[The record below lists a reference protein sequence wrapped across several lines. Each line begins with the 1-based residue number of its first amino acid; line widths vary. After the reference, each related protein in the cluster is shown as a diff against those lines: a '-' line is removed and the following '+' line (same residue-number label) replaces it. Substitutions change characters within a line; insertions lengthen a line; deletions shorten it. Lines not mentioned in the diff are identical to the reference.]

1 MTNRTSQQNGTA
13 QAAGPAPGT
22 GLPRGS
28 TGGGGRALLGVA
40 VVGVL
45 LILVGAGLTLAPPRG
60 AAGSPQPDAP
70 RTAAGP
76 TGPVD
81 PAAPPPSAAT
91 SAPTAGGRVQ
101 QQEDV
106 VAARAMP
113 SLPLSSATPGPV
125 STRDPGPVIVV
136 PECPDTGPAG
146 VQTGCPHTRAGALA
160 QLIAIDRAALQSGT
174 MAGAREVIAAW
185 ALPGGPTTT
194 SWSGV
199 HAMAALLSPD
209 RRVQGLT
216 GTFAGT
222 SDGAVSGA
230 AAGMSAVPV
239 VLTPVMG
246 LFKGHVGD
254 DFVVPC
260 VGYELAI
267 TITRTARVGVSD
279 CQRMTW
285 DGDRWMI
292 GAGPEPV
299 QAPNVWPDSDAAID
313 VGFTDLAWQP

>member
-1 MTNRTSQQNGTA
+1 MTNRTSQQDSTA
-13 QAAGPAPGT
+13 EAAGPAPGT
-22 GLPRGS
+22 DLTRGSTGS
-28 TGGGGRALLGVA
+28 TGGGGKALLGVA

-45 LILVGAGLTLAPPRG
+45 LILVGVGLTLAPPRS
-60 AAGSPQPDAP
+60 AVGSPPPAVP
-70 RTAAGP
+70 STLAGP

-81 PAAPPPSAAT
+81 PAASPPSVAT
-91 SAPTAGGRVQ
+91 PASTVGRRVPQ
-101 QQEDV
+101 QGQEEDV
-106 VAARAMP
+106 VASRQMP

-136 PECPDTGPAG
+136 PDCPDTGPAG

-174 MAGAREVIAAW
+174 MAGVREVIAAW

-199 HAMAALLSPD
+199 HAMAAMLSPD

-216 GTFAGT
+216 GTSGGT
-222 SDGAVSGA
+222 SGGA
-230 AAGMSAVPV
+230 ASGTSAGMSAVPV

-260 VGYELAI
+260 VGYELAV
-267 TITRTARVGVSD
+267 TITRTARV
-279 CQRMTW
+279 
-285 DGDRWMI
+285 
-292 GAGPEPV
+292 
-299 QAPNVWPDSDAAID
+299 
-313 VGFTDLAWQP
+313 